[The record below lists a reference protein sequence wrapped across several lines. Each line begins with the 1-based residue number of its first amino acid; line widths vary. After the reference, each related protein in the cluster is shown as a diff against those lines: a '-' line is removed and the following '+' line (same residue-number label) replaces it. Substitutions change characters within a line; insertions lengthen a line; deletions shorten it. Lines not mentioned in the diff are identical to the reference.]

1 MQTEDFKGS
10 GCLDP
15 SDRYNRRTRSIYG
28 GSQFS
33 GPVMVKRARSLSMAI
48 LPTLGKPEI
57 GQLNWRL
64 HGSINAPLYLTTTS
78 AGVTRGAPNNDQESY
93 IRLCA

>member
-1 MQTEDFKGS
+1 
-10 GCLDP
+10 
-15 SDRYNRRTRSIYG
+15 
-28 GSQFS
+28 
-33 GPVMVKRARSLSMAI
+33 MVKRARSLSMAI

-78 AGVTRGAPNNDQESY
+78 AGGNARRTE
-93 IRLCA
+93 